1 MGTNSK
7 KHIDNQAFD
16 VPNLARVFKMYPKRI
31 YLFQFMYTTDT
42 QTEIMVLFLY
52 SVPVAAIVYICFLLW
67 DTRKQVCYCSS
78 NTKAHLEPRWV
89 QKWSNQ
95 MCSEFKVDSVFDKL
109 WRYALWCGCY
119 LLLSMFVRW
128 YFTDSFTT
136 MRKSCSSQSCCW
148 LFYCLLFIYSS

>member
-1 MGTNSK
+1 MCQIQLEYLKCIRKEYISFNSCILQTHRQK
-7 KHIDNQAFD
+7 SWYYFCTQYLLLPLSTFAFYCETPGSRSVIAAATQRHIQS
-16 VPNLARVFKMYPKRI
+16 LAGCRNGATKCV
-31 YLFQFMYTTDT
+31 Q
-42 QTEIMVLFLY
+42 
-52 SVPVAAIVYICFLLW
+52 
-67 DTRKQVCYCSS
+67 SS
-78 NTKAHLEPRWV
+78 R
-89 QKWSNQ
+89 QI
-95 MCSEFKVDSVFDKL
+95 SVFDKL